1 MEQKPEAAPKFT
13 RAEEVDPLYWDRLDG
28 LDLEK
33 AALRSG
39 AVLAGGILSLEMLGQ
54 EFRVDPGSR
63 MIEGPGGREADFQEA
78 LVLLAY
84 LSGEG
89 SPGISGQRVPLRSLP
104 GGELFFAKTHT
115 PATDDLPDHVDL
127 EAETFLRT
135 GEEMGGRATGQ
146 GEASWL
152 LMALP
157 QVPLEVFFFS
167 GDEEFSYR
175 VTVLIDKAAADY
187 FSLDVAWALVNL
199 LSRRIRRLVRTMDG

>member
-1 MEQKPEAAPKFT
+1 MSLKPEEARLFT
-13 RAEEVDPLYWDRLDG
+13 DLEHVDPLFWESLRKRNPAQAAFRTGTAWDG
-28 LDLEK
+28 QTY
-33 AALRSG
+33 
-39 AVLAGGILSLEMLGQ
+39 VVEMLGRTY
-54 EFRVDPGSR
+54 RVDPAKGTVTCPEKDKIS
-63 MIEGPGGREADFQEA
+63 FQEG

-84 LSGEG
+84 LGGEG
-89 SPGISGQRVPLRSLP
+89 PGGLAGTRVPLRNLP